1 MVVHQL
7 KVTYLMNYT
16 FYSSFFFCFKLGQFQ
31 VENISNAIC

>member
-7 KVTYLMNYT
+7 KVMYLMNYT
-16 FYSSFFFCFKLGQFQ
+16 FYSFFFFKSGQFQ